1 MSTTSGCAR
10 AVVEIG
16 DRLGGLEDRLGEVA
30 DSLQDT
36 TDALALRVASLERAL
51 HARATAP

>member
-1 MSTTSGCAR
+1 M
-10 AVVEIG
+10 ELG

-51 HARATAP
+51 PARATAP

>member
-10 AVVEIG
+10 AVVELG
-16 DRLGGLEDRLGEVA
+16 DRLGGRLGEVA

-51 HARATAP
+51 HARATTP

>member
-10 AVVEIG
+10 AVVELG
-16 DRLGGLEDRLGEVA
+16 DRLGGLEGRLGEVA

-36 TDALALRVASLERAL
+36 TDALAQRVASLERAL